1 MTTLLLLLL
10 LPLGLLFLP
19 RPLQK
24 YRSWAIGSVLLGV
37 VVLLLTYIPQ
47 ILQGDFPALSFPWVP
62 DLGIH
67 FSLCLDGLGLAFSL
81 LIAGMGGFIF
91 IYAGS
96 YMRSYNHNTRF
107 FLFLTLFSLAMMGMV
122 LSSNLVVLF
131 IFWEL
136 TTVLSFLLI
145 TFFHEKEK
153 ARIAGFQ
160 SLFITVIGGLSLL
173 AGIILLGTI
182 PGSYQLADWIS
193 ASSEIKESP
202 LYLPGLILILIGVFT
217 KSAQFPFHFWLPGA
231 MQAPAPVSAYL
242 HSATM
247 VKAGFFL
254 LLRLQPI
261 LGGTDYWH
269 YIISFAGVLTML
281 FGAYFAVTQT
291 DLKATLAYTTIN
303 ALGVLILLVG
313 IDTSLSIKAAILFL
327 FVHALYKA
335 TLFMIAGYIE
345 KKTGT
350 RDLSVLG
357 GLRRQMPIA
366 FVVTLLSAFSM
377 AGFPPMLGFI
387 GKELIYEA
395 KIQLP
400 GISGIIL
407 VLGVISNILMVAV
420 SLYLVYTIFFGKYR
434 LEKKVAKPRTIPT
447 MLLVP
452 AILAVFSLVAGLIPD
467 YLGNSILKGALHY
480 VIPGYE
486 DVKLAL
492 WHGFNPV
499 LWLSMFTAFMGMAI
513 AITMI
518 KSTQF
523 LVSWQNIT
531 NRIVRFQFT
540 DVFLQGIDSF
550 VAFVRRND
558 RVVNHG
564 YHRIYLLTF
573 FLIAAVLLWIQMLFG
588 SDWNGIKDLTEAPF
602 YLYGIAAV
610 MVAATVL
617 TMFSRSRLAA
627 IISMG
632 VIGYGI
638 AFIYLF
644 YSAVDLAITQ
654 ILAETLVV
662 VLFVLILQR
671 MPVFAKISA
680 KRIKNRDMIIAIAF
694 GTVMTIMA
702 LQATDMNVTSPVS
715 EYYLQNSLL
724 KAYGK
729 NVVNVIL
736 VDFRALDTLGEVV
749 VLIIAALGVSVLLGK
764 RGARI

>member
-1 MTTLLLLLL
+1 MATLLIFLLLPLVLLL
-10 LPLGLLFLP
+10 LP
-19 RPLQK
+19 
-24 YRSWAIGSVLLGV
+24 RSWQKKQALAIGATQIAVV
-37 VVLLLTYIPQ
+37 VVLLSHIQ
-47 ILQGDFPALSFPWVP
+47 SILQGDFPTLSFPWIP

-67 FSLCLDGLGLAFSL
+67 VSLCVDGLGLAFSL
-81 LIAGMGGFIF
+81 LIAGLGGFIF
-91 IYAGS
+91 FYAGT
-96 YMRSYNHNTRF
+96 YMRSYNHKTRF
-107 FLFLTLFSLAMMGMV
+107 LLFLYLFSLSMMGMV
-122 LSSNLVVLF
+122 LSSNLILLF

-160 SLFITVIGGLSLL
+160 SLFITVLGGLSLL

-182 PGSYQLADWIS
+182 PGSYQLAEWIS

-217 KSAQFPFHFWLPGA
+217 KSAQFPFHFWLPWA

-261 LGGTDYWH
+261 LGGTDVWH
-269 YIISFAGVLTML
+269 YTISFVGVLTML
-281 FGAYFAVTQT
+281 FGAYFAITQT

-313 IDTSLSIKAAILFL
+313 IDTSLSIKAAVLFL

-335 TLFMIAGYIE
+335 TLFMIAGYLE

-350 RDLSVLG
+350 RDLRQLG

-366 FVVTLLSAFSM
+366 FLATLLAALSM

-395 KIQLP
+395 QLQLP

-407 VLGVISNILMVAV
+407 VLGVIANILMVAI
-420 SLYLVYTIFFGKYR
+420 SLYLVYSIFFGVNR
-434 LEKKVAKPRTIPT
+434 LPKQPQIPRYISP

-452 AILAVFSLVAGLIPD
+452 MILSVFSLVAGLIPD

-499 LWLSMFTAFMGMAI
+499 LWLSIFTAFMGTAI
-513 AITMI
+513 AVTMI
-518 KSTQF
+518 ISKQF
-523 LVSWQNIT
+523 LISLRSFT
-531 NRIVRFQFT
+531 HRIVRFHFA
-540 DVFLQGIDSF
+540 DVFLNGISTTVDF
-550 VAFVRRND
+550 IRRND

-573 FLIAAVLLWIQMLFG
+573 FLIAALMLWMQMLFG
-588 SDWNGIKDLTEAPF
+588 NEWYGIGSLTGAPF
-602 YLYGIAAV
+602 YLYGIAV
-610 MVAATVL
+610 IMVFAAIQ

-671 MPVFAKISA
+671 IPVFARISA
-680 KRIKNRDMIIAIAF
+680 KRIKNRDLAIAVAF
-694 GTVMTIMA
+694 GAVMTILA
-702 LQATDMNVTSPVS
+702 LQATDISITAPIS
-715 EYYLQNSLL
+715 EYYVRNSLP
-724 KAYGK
+724 KAFGR

-749 VLIIAALGVSVLLGK
+749 VLIIAALGVFVLLSK
-764 RGARI
+764 RGTRL

>member
-1 MTTLLLLLL
+1 MTTLLILLL
-10 LPLGLLFLP
+10 LPLGLLLMP
-19 RPLQK
+19 
-24 YRSWAIGSVLLGV
+24 RSWHTYRAPAIGTVMLAV
-37 VVLLLTYIPQ
+37 VVLLLTYLPR
-47 ILQGDFPALSFPWVP
+47 ILQGDFPTLFFPWIP

-67 FSLCLDGLGLAFSL
+67 VSLCVDGLGLAFSL
-81 LIAGMGGFIF
+81 LIAGLGGFIF
-91 IYAGS
+91 IYAGT

-122 LSSNLVVLF
+122 LSSNLILLF

-153 ARIAGFQ
+153 ARLAGFQ
-160 SLFITVIGGLSLL
+160 SLFITVLGGLSLL

-193 ASSEIKESP
+193 AAPAIKESP

-217 KSAQFPFHFWLPGA
+217 KSAQFPFHFWLPAA

-261 LGGTDYWH
+261 LGGTDVWH
-269 YIISFAGVLTML
+269 YTISFVGVLTML
-281 FGAYFAVTQT
+281 FGAYFAITQT

-350 RDLSVLG
+350 RDLRQLG

-366 FVVTLLSAFSM
+366 FIATLLAALSM

-395 KIQLP
+395 QIQLP

-407 VLGVISNILMVAV
+407 VLGVIANILMVAI
-420 SLYLVYTIFFGKYR
+420 SLYLVYTIFFGKFK
-434 LEKKVAKPRTIPT
+434 LEKQPAIPRFISP

-452 AILAVFSLVAGLIPD
+452 VILSVFSLVAGLMPD
-467 YLGNSILKGALHY
+467 YLGNSILKGALLY

-486 DVKLAL
+486 DVKLKL

-499 LWLSMFTAFMGMAI
+499 LWLSMFTAFTGISI
-513 AITMI
+513 ALIMI
-518 KSTQF
+518 KNRQF
-523 LVSWQNIT
+523 LLQWQHFT
-531 NRIVRFQFT
+531 QRMVRFHFA
-540 DVFLQGIDSF
+540 DLFLNGINNF

-573 FLIAAVLLWIQMLFG
+573 FLIAAVALWVQMLFEA
-588 SDWNGIKDLTEAPF
+588 DWNGLTNFTSAPF
-602 YLYGIAAV
+602 YLYGIAAI
-610 MVAATVL
+610 MVFATAL
-617 TMFSRSRLAA
+617 TVFSKSRLAA

-671 MPVFAKISA
+671 IPAFAKLSP
-680 KRIKNRDMIIAIAF
+680 KKLKNRDMVIAVAF
-694 GTVMTIMA
+694 GAVMTLLA
-702 LQATDMNVTSPVS
+702 LQATDINMTAPIS
-715 EYYLQNSLL
+715 EYFVENSLT
-724 KAYGK
+724 KAFGK

-736 VDFRALDTLGEVV
+736 VDFRALDTMGEVI
-749 VLIIAALGVSVLLGK
+749 VLIIAALGVFTLLSK
-764 RGARI
+764 RGTRL